1 MFVDWRDRGT
11 ASRALHRPLALLA
24 LAALAAAVVGCGGG
38 GASPAPSEPGGQT
51 ASPPASEAASQEPE
65 SPAPTESSGPI
76 ASLPAGGAE
85 DLVALL
91 PAEVQGVR
99 FERGGYDFANLPGYV
114 PIDLDE
120 SGLQG
125 FLQEQGKSIRDVQ
138 VAIGFADQGSTQAAG
153 TMVMAIQVKGVDAA
167 ALDAWAAEELASGA
181 STQTV
186 GGKRVYGERVP
197 GMAAW
202 VYVKG
207 DTVFWVFGLDAK
219 LVEGIVAALP

>member
-11 ASRALHRPLALLA
+11 ASRALHRFLVLLAFLALG
-24 LAALAAAVVGCGGG
+24 AALVGCGGG
-38 GASPAPSEPGGQT
+38 GASPAASEPGGQT
-51 ASPPASEAASQEPE
+51 ASPPASPAASQEPE
-65 SPAPTESSGPI
+65 SPTPTESSGPI
-76 ASLPAGGAE
+76 GSLPAGGAE

-91 PAEVQGVR
+91 PAEVNGVR
-99 FERGGYDFANLPGYV
+99 FERSGADFANLPGFV

-120 SGLQG
+120 SGFEG
-125 FLQEQGKSIRDVQ
+125 FLREQGKSIRDVK
-138 VAIGFADQGSTQAAG
+138 VATGFADQGSGQAGG

-167 ALDAWAAEELASGA
+167 ALEAWAAEELASGA
-181 STQTV
+181 PTQTV
-186 GGKRVYGERVP
+186 GGKRVYGEQFP

-207 DTVFWVFGLDAK
+207 DTVFWIFGLDAK